1 MNLHAHRVDSHACSC
16 CSEGLRHAW
25 EAVRSAGVSR
35 RSLLLGAGTA
45 AVGTWFAA
53 ARTAAAQEA
62 AQAAAPA
69 IRPASRISVQP
80 VLAYATPQRHEQT
93 SWRPWGGIQTAAD
106 AQAEMKRIGEELA
119 GLVKQ
124 SGLAVDL
131 LPVCG
136 AAGVEEARAAAA
148 RPCDVMLVYAAGGG
162 QDILDTLLSKNRP
175 NIVFLRHRSGP
186 VSLWYEILHPHF
198 MRHATDDYQDKGIT
212 LDDVVVDEYA
222 DLQWR
227 LRALVG
233 LRRTLGQRIVA
244 LGGPMGW
251 GLGNKVAPG
260 IARDTWHLD
269 IVTVTYEDLAGRLE
283 KLRGDAGAVAAAARQ
298 AGEYLAGP
306 GVSLHT
312 DRAFV
317 DNAMLLYRAFKDM
330 LEEHQASAFTI
341 GHCMGT
347 VMPISRTTACLPLTL
362 LNDEGLVA
370 FCESDFVVIPAGLL
384 MHHITG
390 LPPFLNDPTWPH
402 HGVVTLAHCT
412 SPRKM
417 NGRTLEPVK
426 IYTHFESD
434 YGAAPKVEMTVGQE
448 VTMVVPDFENRR
460 WVGARGR
467 VQANPFHDICRAQI
481 DVAIEGRWEQLVRD
495 MRGFHWMLT
504 YGDCLKE
511 VGYAIRH
518 LGIEWTNV
526 SA

>member
-1 MNLHAHRVDSHACSC
+1 MKRHSHVDSHACSC
-16 CSEGLRHAW
+16 CSEGLRKAY
-25 EAVRSAGVSR
+25 EAMRRAGVSR

-45 AVGTWFAA
+45 AVGSWFAA
-53 ARTAAAQEA
+53 ARVAAAQEA
-62 AQAAAPA
+62 SRPAAPA

-80 VLAYATPQRHEQT
+80 VLAYGVPQRREQT

-106 AQAEMKRIGEELA
+106 AQAEMKRIGEELTV
-119 GLVKQ
+119 LVGD

-131 LPVCG
+131 LPVRG
-136 AAGVEEARAAAA
+136 VAGLQEARAVAAG
-148 RPCDVMLVYAAGGG
+148 PCDVMLVYAAGGG
-162 QDILDTLLSKNRP
+162 GDVLDTLLSRSRP

-186 VSLWYEILHPHF
+186 ISLWYEILHPHF
-198 MRHATDDYQDKGIT
+198 MRHATDDYQDKGIA

-251 GLGNKVAPG
+251 GLGHKLAPD
-260 IARDTWHLD
+260 IARDRWHLD
-269 IVTVTYEDLAGRLE
+269 VITVSYEDLAGRLE
-283 KLRGDAGAVAAAARQ
+283 RLRGDSAAVAAATRQ
-298 AGEYLAGP
+298 AEEYLAQP
-306 GVSLHT
+306 GVSLHA
-312 DRAFV
+312 DRSFV
-317 DNAMLLYRAFKDM
+317 DHAMLLYRAFKEM
-330 LEEHQASAFTI
+330 MAEHQATAFTI

-362 LNDEGLVA
+362 LNDEGLTA

-412 SPRKM
+412 SPRRL

-434 YGAAPKVEMTVGQE
+434 YGAAPKVEMTLGQE
-448 VTMVVPDFENRR
+448 VTMVVPDFECRR

-481 DVAIEGRWEQLVRD
+481 DVAIQGRWEQLVRD

-518 LGIEWTNV
+518 LGIEWSNV